1 MTLKSQNKFFFLN
14 YQNIIILFF
23 FIILAVVGY
32 ILHDDYGISL
42 DEESTRLHGIVSL
55 NYISEFLF
63 PNEKFA
69 FQTNELIPKL
79 SEYDFKEYGIF
90 FEILL
95 TLIIEILLGIK
106 NFSEIFYARHFLNH
120 LLFIISV
127 ICFYFL
133 CLNVFKNKIYSFFG
147 ATILYTSPRIF
158 GDSFYNDKDLVF
170 LSFFIFLIF
179 FSIKFLKKPEY
190 HNALLLS
197 CFSAIAT
204 NIRVIGIYVFVLV
217 ALFLFFQILMKNK
230 FYLKNINLLVILIF
244 SNFAF
249 LYIVWPFLWEAPF
262 ENILYSLKSFSKY
275 SWGGNVF
282 YLGNFYKAE
291 FLPWHYLLIYFFATT
306 PLLLSTIIFLG
317 IYQIVFRFIKRFISI
332 DKNNS
337 YKDIWRGEKEKIF
350 LFIFFTIATP
360 LLSIYFFN
368 STIYNGWRHLY
379 FLFPCLILIGIYF
392 LDTVLSFYSK
402 KRAALISISIL
413 VIICINNLYNL
424 VKLHPYQYV
433 YFNSI
438 FEKNSNRLFEIDY
451 WGVSNKDALEKIANN
466 NFEKDKIIIGVAS
479 FTNLYLSKKMV
490 TSNLKN
496 KITISG
502 QNYQDSDFIFNNNLF
517 EIDPKFNDKYS
528 IPKTFKKYSSIK
540 RGNILINE
548 FYKKK

>member
-23 FIILAVVGY
+23 FIILGVVGY
-32 ILHDDYGISL
+32 ILHKDYGISL
-42 DEESTRLHGIVSL
+42 DEESTRLHGLVSL
-55 NYISEFLF
+55 NYISEFF
-63 PNEKFA
+63 FSNEKFA
-69 FQTNELIPKL
+69 FQTNEIIPKL
-79 SEYDFKEYGIF
+79 NEYDYKEYGIF

-95 TLIIEILLGIK
+95 TLIIEIFLEIK
-106 NFSEIFYARHFLNH
+106 NFSEIFHARHFLNH

-133 CLNVFKNKIYSFFG
+133 CLNIFKNKIYSFFG
-147 ATILYTSPRIF
+147 AAILYTSPRIF
-158 GDSFYNDKDLVF
+158 GNSFYNDKDLVF

-190 HNALLLS
+190 HNVLLLS
-197 CFSAIAT
+197 FFSAIAT
-204 NIRVIGIYVFVLV
+204 NIRVIGIYVFFLV

-230 FYLKNINLLVILIF
+230 FHLKKINLLVILIF

-249 LYIVWPFLWEAPF
+249 LYVIWPFLWEAPF
-262 ENILYSLKSFSKY
+262 ENILYALKSFSKY

-282 YLGNFYKAE
+282 YLSNFYKAE
-291 FLPWHYLLIYFFATT
+291 FLPWHYLIIYFFATT
-306 PLLLSTIIFLG
+306 PILLSSIIFLG
-317 IYQIVFRFIKRFISI
+317 IYQIIFRFIKRFISI

-350 LFIFFTIATP
+350 LFIFFSVATP

-368 STIYNGWRHLY
+368 STVYNGWRHLY

-402 KRAALISISIL
+402 KRAVLISVSIL
-413 VIICINNLYNL
+413 TIICINNLYNL

-438 FEKNSNRLFEIDY
+438 FEKNANRLFEIDY
-451 WGVSNKDALEKIANN
+451 WGVSNKDALEKIAKN
-466 NFEKDKIIIGVAS
+466 NFENEKITIGVAS
-479 FTNLYLSKKMV
+479 FTNLYLSKKMM
-490 TSNLKN
+490 TFNLRD

-517 EIDPKFNDKYS
+517 EINPKFNDKYL
-528 IPKTFKKYSSIK
+528 IPNTFEKYSSIK

>member
-14 YQNIIILFF
+14 YKNIIILFF
-23 FIILAVVGY
+23 FIILVIVGY

-55 NYISEFLF
+55 NYICEFFF

-69 FQTNELIPKL
+69 FQTNNLIPKL
-79 SEYDFKEYGIF
+79 SEYEFKEYGIF

-95 TLIIEILLGIK
+95 TLIIEIILEIK
-106 NFSEIFYARHFLNH
+106 SFSEIFYARHFINH

-133 CLNVFKNKIYSFFG
+133 CFNIFKNKLYSFFG
-147 ATILYTSPRIF
+147 AIILYTSPRIF

-190 HNALLLS
+190 HNAILLS
-197 CFSAIAT
+197 LFSAIAT
-204 NIRVIGIYVFVLV
+204 NIRVIGIYVFILV
-217 ALFLFFQILMKNK
+217 AFFLFFQILMKNK
-230 FYLKNINLLVILIF
+230 LHIKKINSLIILIF
-244 SNFAF
+244 FNFAF
-249 LYIVWPFLWEAPF
+249 LCIIWPFLWEAPLD
-262 ENILYSLKSFSKY
+262 NILYALKSFSKY

-282 YLGNFYKAE
+282 YFGNFYKAE
-291 FLPWHYLLIYFFATT
+291 FLPWHYFLIYFFATT
-306 PLLLSTIIFLG
+306 PLLLSIIIILG
-317 IYQIVFRFIKRFISI
+317 IYQIAFRFIKRFINI

-337 YKDIWRGEKEKIF
+337 YKDIWRGEREKIF
-350 LFIFFTIATP
+350 LFIFFTVATP
-360 LLSIYFFN
+360 ILSIYFFN
-368 STIYNGWRHLY
+368 SIIYNGWRHLY

-392 LDTVLSFYSK
+392 VDTILSVYSK
-402 KRAALISISIL
+402 KKITIISTFIL
-413 VIICINNLYNL
+413 GIICINNLYNL
-424 VKLHPYQYV
+424 MKFHPYQYV

-438 FEKNSNRLFEIDY
+438 FEKNANRLFEIDY
-451 WGVSNKDALEKIANN
+451 WGVSNKDALEKIAKN
-466 NFEKDKIIIGVAS
+466 NFKNDKIIIGVAS
-479 FTNLYLSKKMV
+479 FTNLYLSKKML
-490 TSNLKN
+490 TSDLKS

-517 EIDPKFNDKYS
+517 EINPKFDDKYT
-528 IPKTFKKYSSIK
+528 IPKIFKKHSSVK

-548 FYKKK
+548 FYKKR